1 MNQEEYYMYRLERLA
16 FISGAASIPATFFL
30 PAVAPF
36 FLGSMA
42 IVFAVLSKGGSQRF
56 SKRGKR
62 AVILGATAIVM
73 NLVYV
78 VFAFKT
84 VRTLLADP
92 AGRQEISDMLYRQY
106 GVTLE
111 ELLPELKNVPF
122 LNVFSN

>member
-1 MNQEEYYMYRLERLA
+1 MHQEEYYMYRLEKLA
-16 FISGAASIPATFFL
+16 FIFGAASIPSTFFL

-42 IVFAVLSKGGSQRF
+42 IVFAVLSKGGNTGF

-62 AVILGATAIVM
+62 AVILGLMAIII

-78 VFAFKT
+78 VIAFKT
-84 VRTLLADP
+84 VRSLLADP
-92 AGRQEISDMLYRQY
+92 AGRQQIDDILYRQY

-111 ELLPELKNVPF
+111 EMLPELSNLPF
-122 LNVFSN
+122 SQ